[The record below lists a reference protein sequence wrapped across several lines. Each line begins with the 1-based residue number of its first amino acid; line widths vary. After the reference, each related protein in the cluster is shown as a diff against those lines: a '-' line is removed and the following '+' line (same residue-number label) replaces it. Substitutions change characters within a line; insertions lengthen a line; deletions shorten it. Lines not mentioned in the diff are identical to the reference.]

1 MVKSLYALAHHKHRQ
16 TADCWQMNG
25 AQAYK

>member
-1 MVKSLYALAHHKHRQ
+1 MVKPLYALARHKHSQ
-16 TADCWQMNG
+16 TVDCWQMNG